1 MPPKNVQAFHSRQQV
16 VVGTLAQS
24 KTEDSAQR
32 SARNVDLTA
41 DEQLGGHKNSSQS
54 VRAGTKGG
62 RPPTGGGRF
71 LCRAFSIANKPGHHG
86 NEDRFFC
93 EEHVLET
100 TATSTRSSSSRTVNA
115 LENTD
120 LFMVGVLDGHDG
132 SSCAEL
138 VAEHLPVKVMNL
150 LNTGDHDHH
159 DTRGRMSVHEA
170 HCVAFRECE
179 DLMRQKAANA
189 VGRNET
195 SGSCVNSV
203 SVREGVIYCSNL
215 GDCRAVYIPLADC
228 REWTEVV
235 KTCSTDAQNANDQAA
250 EGDVVVPSAT
260 VSTSSKPA
268 PVPSASSTVVRTSSP
283 QRTGIVGEDANLQET
298 RTRHRSSKGGNST
311 STTSSDHD
319 DEMGVGSSSFD
330 TSCFDPEFRSN
341 AAAPTLVRG
350 LTKETLATLG
360 SNGFQ
365 GVIPHDHSQGMASLA
380 SSGAQTGTTGRSN
393 IPTRGLTKESTFLP
407 AVTDEGPEVDG
418 GSSSAVKKDEN
429 ATVEDALIVSP
440 VPPPPPEATD
450 AHRSRSAPISQASS
464 TLNPSTK
471 ATSFVFSGRYRDK
484 IHLGRFSWLSRDFR
498 ADKTYERARMRQLGF
513 TAIVNGRVCGCLE
526 PSRTIGDLDIKAQIP
541 NGVISIVPETRSV
554 DMARAHSSTGGGV
567 LNSLPSSSST
577 TSGSSLNKGGGSSRN
592 ILAGGSILPG
602 GFLGVF
608 TGRSKSREQPE
619 PASHTK
625 SAATNVVQ
633 HTFGRPI
640 DQATLVPQTAAPP
653 PDKIFQGIIIQGT
666 DGLWDGLSGDEIYT
680 NLMKHSDGILQM
692 QKYLLLPGGGGGPQ
706 GGEHFNPEDPD
717 TIALLEK
724 LAMDLTNV
732 SYRKPDVADDCTA
745 VVTMVSWK
753 Y

>member
-1 MPPKNVQAFHSRQQV
+1 
-16 VVGTLAQS
+16 
-24 KTEDSAQR
+24 
-32 SARNVDLTA
+32 
-41 DEQLGGHKNSSQS
+41 
-54 VRAGTKGG
+54 
-62 RPPTGGGRF
+62 
-71 LCRAFSIANKPGHHG
+71 
-86 NEDRFFC
+86 
-93 EEHVLET
+93 
-100 TATSTRSSSSRTVNA
+100 
-115 LENTD
+115 
-120 LFMVGVLDGHDG
+120 
-132 SSCAEL
+132 
-138 VAEHLPVKVMNL
+138 
-150 LNTGDHDHH
+150 
-159 DTRGRMSVHEA
+159 MSVHEA

-228 REWTEVV
+228 REWTE
-235 KTCSTDAQNANDQAA
+235 
-250 EGDVVVPSAT
+250 
-260 VSTSSKPA
+260 
-268 PVPSASSTVVRTSSP
+268 
-283 QRTGIVGEDANLQET
+283 
-298 RTRHRSSKGGNST
+298 GGNST

-554 DMARAHSSTGGGV
+554 DMARAHST
-567 LNSLPSSSST
+567 
-577 TSGSSLNKGGGSSRN
+577 
-592 ILAGGSILPG
+592 
-602 GFLGVF
+602 
-608 TGRSKSREQPE
+608 
-619 PASHTK
+619 
-625 SAATNVVQ
+625 
-633 HTFGRPI
+633 
-640 DQATLVPQTAAPP
+640 APP